1 MMIMEFITG
10 NIYFQGVTIKFR
22 EPGSSI
28 RILNIDKFAVKLAK
42 YLSNLLSTNNDR
54 NSTYCNF

>member
-1 MMIMEFITG
+1 MEFITG